1 MYFLWYCNFFKKLDE
16 LEIGD
21 EVIVKKDKNTYTYVV
36 TNSFVVSPEDTWVLS
51 QTSDAQITM
60 ITCTPIGT
68 YTHRL
73 VVKGVLIE

>member
-1 MYFLWYCNFFKKLDE
+1 MKGMVSIIKKIIPYIL
-16 LEIGD
+16 
-21 EVIVKKDKNTYTYVV
+21 IVFGCIIIAIA
-36 TNSFVVSPEDTWVLS
+36 SFQRLTTIVVSPENTWVLN

-73 VVKGVLIE
+73 IVKGVLVEV